1 MKAAAQE
8 SDLTPAMRKAIQPL
22 AGILGSTPME
32 TERQVL
38 LGVLAAVRQEEKYW
52 AEQES
57 RQGTLY
63 RRLGVLGGL
72 ALVVLLM

>member
-1 MKAAAQE
+1 MRNRWGNSWQPAKRCE
-8 SDLTPAMRKAIQPL
+8 SESVFRI
-22 AGILGSTPME
+22 GIMTILVMCK
-32 TERQVL
+32 ERCRR
-38 LGVLAAVRQEEKYW
+38 AREEKYW